1 MKRLDL
7 TAFVM
12 RQVLPAARGIVQRNE
27 KIVLSA
33 RDTASDEV
41 SKKILQD
48 KLDTLEATNPFIL
61 INAVEAG
68 LGMYDGIKQVR
79 TVSLHRRIYK
89 IGFLLILLGVIFQ
102 VTANAI
108 AWAGV
113 YGIFA

>member
-12 RQVLPAARGIVQRNE
+12 RQVLPAARDIVQRNE

-48 KLDTLEATNPFIL
+48 KLGCVDI
-61 INAVEAG
+61 
-68 LGMYDGIKQVR
+68 
-79 TVSLHRRIYK
+79 
-89 IGFLLILLGVIFQ
+89 
-102 VTANAI
+102 
-108 AWAGV
+108 
-113 YGIFA
+113 